1 MTLKNIDKNNALFV
15 IRNNQ
20 TFEDRTELV
29 EITTEGRF
37 SLKNG
42 TYFLVYREYTE
53 VGENSVIIRASG
65 NVASMRRKGVSNARM
80 DYIPNTHRE
89 VLYRVP
95 YGELVIDLYTETVEN
110 TLSEENGG
118 MLKLKY
124 KLDINDEH
132 YCNDMELKVI
142 LNESLISDG
151 KGDFE

>member
-1 MTLKNIDKNNALFV
+1 MTLKNTDKNNALFV

-53 VGENSVIIRASG
+53 VGENSVILRVSG

-89 VLYRVP
+89 VLYRIP
-95 YGELVIDLYTETVEN
+95 YGDLVIDLYTETVEN

-124 KLDINDEH
+124 KLNINDEQ
-132 YCNDMELKVI
+132 YYNDMELKVI
-142 LNESLISDG
+142 LNESPISDG